1 MNGPALRN
9 SKKSHHG
16 ASRPTGMNGVSMV
29 ELVIVLA
36 VILIAGALVVPNL
49 MQTWS
54 DLELRSAA
62 AEVSDLMQ
70 ETRILAA
77 KKNAIYPLRFRVNN
91 GMQQAFI
98 DLNLD
103 GTLDAGDP
111 YIDLPRSITAAAG
124 APTGSPQPT
133 PYVLAGD
140 TTSGTPYSNTNTL
153 AFSSRGLP
161 CNYDTTTTPPTCTTP
176 SATYFVYYFQDS
188 RPSGWSAVVITKAG
202 RSKVVTWSGSSW
214 H

>member
-1 MNGPALRN
+1 ME
-9 SKKSHHG
+9 
-16 ASRPTGMNGVSMV
+16 GMTTIEITIVVAIILIVGG
-29 ELVIVLA
+29 LVI
-36 VILIAGALVVPNL
+36 PSL
-49 MQTWS
+49 MQTWY

-62 AEVSDLMQ
+62 AEVSGLMQ

-77 KKNAIYPLRFRVNN
+77 KKNATYPLRFRVNN
-91 GMQQAFI
+91 GTQQAFI

-111 YIDLPRSITAAAG
+111 YIDLPRSIMAATA
-124 APTGSPQPT
+124 APTGSPQPA

-140 TTSGTPYSNTNTL
+140 TTSGTPYNNTNTL

-176 SATYFVYYFQDS
+176 SATYFVYYFQDN
-188 RPSGWSAVVITKAG
+188 RPNGWSAVAVTKAG
-202 RSKVVTWSGSSW
+202 RSKVVTWNGSSW
-214 H
+214 N